1 MTEDRIASRI
11 IWRGWGSTAAG
22 FVVRFGARLLF
33 LFAAGQL
40 FGAALFGAFAL
51 AVAMVELGVTLGN
64 LGTKRT
70 LFQYLDAHREE
81 GEGSRPSAHIVL
93 DAALLILL
101 VSAVIAGLL
110 VGAALLVPRS
120 DLPENTATAMV
131 VLAPMVAGQALI
143 DLFSAATRW
152 KHLIRYEVLGRSLVE
167 PYAGIAGTILAWVLG
182 FREEGLL
189 IGYWVGTVS
198 ALAFTFY
205 GARRAM
211 LGFRLR
217 SYRPPWARLRMMLRS
232 ARANT
237 LNDFLNSLYAQLDLY
252 LVGILLGERW
262 AGIYGM
268 ARQVR
273 TPVRQARQSFDGM
286 LVPIVS
292 RTLSAVGPVLTGRA
306 LASAARLILAIQ
318 LPILIGLVAIGAFLL
333 DAIGP
338 EFVLGYW
345 ALLLLAGAESIQGAF
360 STGDLLF
367 VYRRPRLGLAIT
379 ATSIAVGIA
388 AGFLFISLWGITGAA
403 FSVLVSI
410 GLRALHR
417 RHALAVQFGV
427 TVPIAYS
434 AGPLAAAIPGTL
446 AALLAARLGAGSE
459 LLSYAGAFAAGL
471 IVYGLALLAWMKATG
486 TSLALEG
493 FVAAPAPRE
502 AQLPS

>member
-1 MTEDRIASRI
+1 MTASREASRI
-11 IWRGWGSTAAG
+11 ILRGGGSTAAG
-22 FVVRFGARLLF
+22 FAVRLGARLLF

-51 AVAMVELGVTLGN
+51 AVAMVELGVTIGN

-70 LFQYLDAHREE
+70 LFHYLDHHDEE
-81 GEGSRPSAHIVL
+81 GRPAAHVVL

-101 VSAVIAGLL
+101 VSTLIAGLI
-110 VGAALLVPRS
+110 VAAALLIPRS

-143 DLFSAATRW
+143 DLFSATTRW

-167 PYAGIAGTILAWVLG
+167 PYAGIAGTIAAWVLG

-189 IGYWVGTVS
+189 IGYWTGTLS
-198 ALAFTFY
+198 ALAFTFF
-205 GARRAM
+205 GARRAI

-217 SYRPPWARLRMMLRS
+217 SYRPPWAGLAAMLRS

-237 LNDFLNSLYAQLDLY
+237 LNDFLNSLYGQLDLY
-252 LVGILLGERW
+252 LVGILLGEHG

-273 TPVRQARQSFDGM
+273 TPVRQVRQSLDGM
-286 LVPIVS
+286 LTPIVS
-292 RTLSAVGPVLTGRA
+292 RTLAAVGPVDTGRA

-318 LPILIGLVAIGAFLL
+318 LPILIALAALGIPML

-338 EFVLGYW
+338 GFVLGYW
-345 ALLLLAGAESIQGAF
+345 ALVLLAAAESIQGAF

-367 VYRRPRLGLAIT
+367 VYRRPRLGLVIT

-388 AGFLFISLWGITGAA
+388 AGLVFIPLWGVTGAA
-403 FSVLVSI
+403 LSVLVSI
-410 GLRALHR
+410 ALRAFHR
-417 RHALAVQFGV
+417 RYALSAEFGV
-427 TVPIAYS
+427 RVPLAYS
-434 AGPLAAAIPGTL
+434 AAPFGAAI
-446 AALLAARLGAGSE
+446 LGAVAAMFAAW
-459 LLSYAGAFAAGL
+459 LAGASQWLLYGGAVTAGL
-471 IVYGLALLAWMKATG
+471 AVCGLALLLWIRATG
-486 TSLALEG
+486 SSLALEG
-493 FVAAPAPRE
+493 FVAAPARNRG
-502 AQLPS
+502 